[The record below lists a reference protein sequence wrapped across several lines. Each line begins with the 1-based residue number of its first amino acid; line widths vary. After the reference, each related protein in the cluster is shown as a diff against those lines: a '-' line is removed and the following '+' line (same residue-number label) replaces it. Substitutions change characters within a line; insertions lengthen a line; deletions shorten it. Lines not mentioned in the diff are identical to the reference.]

1 MRLIR
6 LALKNFRQHAD
17 TEIEFRPGLTGIIGP
32 NGAGKSTVLE
42 AIAWTIYGAPAARG
56 TKDTLRFNRAP
67 GRSTV
72 QAELE
77 FELRG
82 ERYRVVRTPR
92 NAELY
97 RFEQEDPIAAGLGE
111 VTRQLTRRFGM
122 TRGEFFNTYFTKQ
135 KDLQFLAS
143 MGSAERGRFLAQV
156 LGYERLKISQ
166 DHVRQQRNVLR
177 AQVEELRRT
186 LRDPDELKREKE
198 QAEARLKAATSQVA
212 EAEGRRTEAAARVAE
227 LEPAWNELRKAREL
241 YGQLGEELRV
251 ARIRIERVQKDQT
264 DAAAELEMLE
274 AAGEELKQL
283 RDRIKP
289 LEDLPAENES
299 LQALA
304 EAEARRGSLE
314 RQLAGQRERVD
325 GLNKKAAAAAARG
338 GASGDLKEMLAVQ
351 DAESDR
357 LEARLQEAMSRWD
370 RDRQEADANRR
381 ILRGQAEE
389 LRAQI
394 KQLEAAGPDGICPTC
409 KRALG
414 SEYDSVLE
422 LVRGQYE
429 EVVQDGKWHKKRFEQ
444 LSAEPDEVVT
454 GRNELA
460 RAREESERIKRELAE
475 AEAALTQADALKAEL
490 EAEEVR
496 TRELAGEIAA
506 LPEGYDKKRHAAVRA
521 GLKQLEELRKQVTQ
535 LETRLERQPRVRA
548 AKAEAE
554 EEERQIST
562 QLADL
567 ESKRDELDYSEDR
580 YRTGEKEYEEARD
593 VLGAANV
600 ELERVKGEADNAR
613 QAADSARQAEREYQ
627 KISRTVAEREADYRL
642 HNELDGALGEL
653 RRELNDRVR
662 PELSEI
668 ASVFVTELTD
678 GRYNQIEIGSA
689 HEVIVLDAG
698 EVKEVISGGEEDIAN
713 LVLRLAISQ
722 MIADRAGHSLSLL
735 IFDEVFGGLD
745 EQRRESVVQLLQ
757 RLQDRFEQ
765 VILITHVESIREGM
779 DQVLHVTFDEPS
791 GASVVREESPGAG
804 PEDLKAEDLA
814 ALIAE

>member
-1 MRLIR
+1 MRLLR

-42 AIAWTIYGAPAARG
+42 AIAWTIYGASAARG

-82 ERYRVVRTPR
+82 ERYRVIRTPR
-92 NAELY
+92 TAELY

-111 VTRQLTRRFGM
+111 VTRQLTRRLGM

-166 DHVRQQRNVLR
+166 DRVRQQRNVLK

-186 LRDPDELKREKE
+186 LRDPDEIEGERNE
-198 QAEARLKAATSQVA
+198 AEVRLKAATAQVT
-212 EAEGRRTEAAARVAE
+212 EAERRRTEAAARVAE

-241 YGQLGEELRV
+241 YGRLSEELRV
-251 ARIRIERVQKDQT
+251 AGIRIERVCKDQRAT
-264 DAAAELEMLE
+264 AAELETLQ
-274 AAGEELKQL
+274 AAGKELGQL
-283 RDRIKP
+283 RDRMRP
-289 LEDLPAENES
+289 LEDLPAEHDS
-299 LQALA
+299 LQRLA

-314 RQLAGQRERVD
+314 RQLEGQRERVD
-325 GLNKKAAAAAARG
+325 GLHKKAAAAAERG
-338 GASGDLKEMLAVQ
+338 GASGDLREKLAVQ
-351 DAESDR
+351 DGECDD
-357 LEARLQEAMSRWD
+357 LEARQQEATSRWD

-381 ILRGQAEE
+381 ILRAQAEE
-389 LRAQI
+389 LAAQI
-394 KQLEAAGPDGICPTC
+394 QQLEAAGPDGICPTC

-414 SEYDSVLE
+414 PEYDSVLE

-429 EVVQDGKWHKKRFEQ
+429 EVVQDEKWHQKRLEQ
-444 LSAEPDEVVT
+444 LSAEPDDVVA
-454 GRNELA
+454 RRDELA
-460 RAREESERIKRELAE
+460 RAREEAERITRQLAE
-475 AEAALTQADALKAEL
+475 AEAALAQADALRAET
-490 EAEEVR
+490 EAEEAR
-496 TRELAGEIAA
+496 ARELAGEIAA
-506 LPEGYDKKRHAAVRA
+506 LPEGYDAGRHEAVRA
-521 GLKQLEELRKQVTQ
+521 GLKQLQELRTQVTQ
-535 LETRLERQPRVRA
+535 LETRLERQPQLRA

-554 EEERQIST
+554 EEERQIGA

-567 ESKRDELDYSEDR
+567 EERRSELDYSEER
-580 YRTGEKEYEEARD
+580 YRSAEKEYEEARE

-600 ELERVKGEADNAR
+600 ELERVKGEAENAR
-613 QAADSARQAEREYQ
+613 QAADSARQAEREY
-627 KISRTVAEREADYRL
+627 KRISQAVAEREADYRL
-642 HNELDGALGEL
+642 HNELDGALGAL
-653 RRELNDRVR
+653 RKELNDRVR

-678 GRYNQIEIGSA
+678 GRYNQIEIGAA

-745 EQRRESVVQLLQ
+745 ERRRESVVQLLQ

-779 DQVLHVTFDEPS
+779 DHVLHVTFDERS
-791 GASVVREESPGAG
+791 GASVVRDESPGAG
-804 PEDLKAEDLA
+804 PEDLEPEGLA
-814 ALIAE
+814 ALVAE

>member
-42 AIAWTIYGAPAARG
+42 AIAWTIYGAPAVRG

-72 QAELE
+72 RAELE

-82 ERYRVVRTPR
+82 ERYRVIRTPR
-92 NAELY
+92 TAELY

-111 VTRQLTRRFGM
+111 VTRQLTRRLGM

-143 MGSAERGRFLAQV
+143 IGSAERGRFLAQV

-166 DHVRQQRNVLR
+166 DRVRQQRNVLR

-186 LRDPDELKREKE
+186 LRDPDEIERERQE
-198 QAEARLKAATSQVA
+198 AEARLKAATSQVT

-251 ARIRIERVQKDQT
+251 AHIRIERVQKDQKQT
-264 DAAAELEMLE
+264 AAELETLQ

-283 RDRIKP
+283 RDRSKP

-314 RQLAGQRERVD
+314 KQLEGQRERVE
-325 GLNKKAAAAAARG
+325 GLNKKATAAAEKG
-338 GASGDLKEMLAVQ
+338 GASGDLKEMLTVR
-351 DAESDR
+351 DAECDG
-357 LEARLQEAMSRWD
+357 LEARLQDATSRWD

-444 LSAEPDEVVT
+444 LSAEPDDVVA

-460 RAREESERIKRELAE
+460 RAREENERLKRQLAE

-490 EAEEVR
+490 EAEEAR
-496 TRELAGEIAA
+496 ARELAGEIAA
-506 LPEGYDKKRHAAVRA
+506 LPEGYDAERHEAVRA
-521 GLKQLEELRKQVTQ
+521 GLKQLEELRTQVTQ
-535 LETRLERQPRVRA
+535 LETRLERQPQLRA
-548 AKAEAE
+548 AMAEAE
-554 EEERQIST
+554 EEERQIRT
-562 QLADL
+562 QLEDL
-567 ESKRDELDYSEDR
+567 EKKRAELHYSEDG
-580 YRTGEKEYEEARD
+580 YRAAEKEYEEARD
-593 VLGAANV
+593 ILGAANV
-600 ELERVKGEADNAR
+600 EVERVKGEAENAR
-613 QAADSARQAEREYQ
+613 QAADSARQAEREHK
-627 KISRTVAEREADYRL
+627 KISRAVAEREADYRL
-642 HNELDGALGEL
+642 HNELDGALAEL
-653 RRELNDRVR
+653 RMELNDRVR

-678 GRYNQIEIGSA
+678 GRYNQIEIGGA

-745 EQRRESVVQLLQ
+745 EQRRESVVQLVQ

-779 DQVLHVTFDEPS
+779 DQVLHVTFDERS

-804 PEDLKAEDLA
+804 PEDLEAEDLA
-814 ALIAE
+814 ALLAE